1 MRRFLLLLLVLA
13 IIAGGANYGVTAFNR
28 YLTDNGP
35 NGSETL
41 VLLPR
46 GAGLQAIV
54 HRLDEAG
61 VIHYPWLFQLA
72 VRIGG
77 HDRALKAGEYA
88 FPAGVTPSEV
98 IAIVTEGKTVARRLT
113 VIEGQTVAEVY
124 RTIDGAEGLSGDLP
138 PKPDEGALLPETY
151 LFSQGDSK
159 EALVARMQN
168 AMREVLKNAW
178 ADRAADL
185 PFETPEEAL
194 IMASIVDKETGV
206 PEERAQVAAV
216 FVNRLRLGM
225 RLQSD
230 PTIIYGLTKGE
241 GPLDRELTRQDWK
254 LDDPY
259 NTYRI
264 KGLTP
269 GPIGNPGRLSIE
281 AVMNPDEHDYLYFV
295 ADGTGGHAF
304 AETLDQHNENVARWR
319 RIKAGEEPV
328 PRKPSPPRPEG
339 LEGPG
344 GTGSAE
350 SAATE
355 DRPKPEAGLGRNSPG
370 LGETI
375 PSPESA
381 ATGDRPKPEA
391 GLRPSAWRGKVGAGI
406 RSAPHGDRA
415 HAG

>member
-1 MRRFLLLLLVLA
+1 MRRLLLVALILVVFA
-13 IIAGGANYGVTAFNR
+13 VGARYGVSTFNH
-28 YLTDNGP
+28 YLENAGP
-35 NGSETL
+35 SNAETI
-41 VLLPR
+41 VTLPR
-46 GAGLQAIV
+46 GSGLQAIV
-54 HRLDEAG
+54 RRLDEAD
-61 VIHYPWLFQLA
+61 VIDRPWLFQLA
-72 VRIGG
+72 IRLGG

-88 FPAGVTPSEV
+88 FPAAVSPKEV
-98 IAIVTEGKTVARRLT
+98 IAIVTEGKTVARRIT
-113 VIEGQTVAEVY
+113 VIEGQTVAEVF
-124 RTIDGAEGLSGDLP
+124 RTIDQMDGLSGDLP
-138 PKPDEGALLPETY
+138 ARPAEGSLLPETY

-159 EALVARMQN
+159 AGLVERMER
-168 AMREVLKNAW
+168 AMREVLDEAW
-178 ADRAADL
+178 AGRAADL
-185 PFETPEEAL
+185 PFATPEEAL

-206 PEERAQVAAV
+206 AEERTKVAAV

-304 AETLDQHNENVARWR
+304 AETLSEHNKNVARWR
-319 RIKAGEEPV
+319 RIKAGEETVPV
-328 PRKPSPPRPEG
+328 KPSPPRPEG
-339 LEGPG
+339 LDTPDPG
-344 GTGSAE
+344 GIT
-350 SAATE
+350 
-355 DRPKPEAGLGRNSPG
+355 
-370 LGETI
+370 

-381 ATGDRPKPEA
+381 ETGDRPKPEA
-391 GLRPSAWRGKVGAGI
+391 GLRSGAWRGRAAAER
-406 RSAPHGDRA
+406 RSAQPGDQARA
-415 HAG
+415 G

>member
-1 MRRFLLLLLVLA
+1 MRRLLLLLLVLVIVA
-13 IIAGGANYGVTAFNR
+13 SGANYGVSAFNR
-28 YLTDNGP
+28 YLTDDGP
-35 NGSETL
+35 NTEEAT
-41 VLLPR
+41 VVLPR
-46 GAGLQAIV
+46 GSGLQAIV

-61 VIHYPWLFQLA
+61 VIRHPWLFQLA

-88 FPAGVTPSEV
+88 FPAKVTPSQV
-98 IAIVTEGKTVARRLT
+98 IAIVTEGKTVARRIT
-113 VIEGQTVAEVY
+113 VIEGQTVAEVF
-124 RTIDGAEGLSGDLP
+124 RTIDRTEGLSGDLP
-138 PKPDEGALLPETY
+138 AKPAEGSLLPETY

-159 EALVARMQN
+159 EEMVARMQK
-168 AMREVLKNAW
+168 AMREVLEDAW
-178 ADRAADL
+178 KDRAPDL
-185 PFETPEEAL
+185 PFATPDEAL
-194 IMASIVDKETGV
+194 IMASIVDRETAV
-206 PEERAQVAAV
+206 AEERAKVAAV

-264 KGLTP
+264 SGLTP
-269 GPIGNPGRLSIE
+269 GPIGNPGRESIE

-319 RIKAGEEPV
+319 RIKAGEEPM
-328 PRKPSPPRPEG
+328 PIKPSPPRPEG
-339 LEGPG
+339 LG
-344 GTGSAE
+344 GS
-350 SAATE
+350 
-355 DRPKPEAGLGRNSPG
+355 K
-370 LGETI
+370 ETK

-381 ATGDRPKPEA
+381 ATEGKSKPEA
-391 GLRPSAWRGKVGAGI
+391 
-406 RSAPHGDRA
+406 
-415 HAG
+415 

>member
-13 IIAGGANYGVTAFNR
+13 IIAGGATYGVSAFNR
-28 YLTDNGP
+28 YLVGDGP
-35 NGSETL
+35 NPSETL
-41 VLLPR
+41 VVLPR
-46 GAGLQAIV
+46 GSSLQAIV

-61 VIHYPWLFQLA
+61 VIRHPWLFQLA

-88 FPAGVTPSEV
+88 FPAKVTPRKV
-98 IAIVTEGKTVARRLT
+98 ITIVTEGKTVARRIT
-113 VIEGQTVAEVY
+113 VIEGQTVAEVF
-124 RTIDGAEGLSGDLP
+124 RTIDQTEGLSGDLP
-138 PKPDEGALLPETY
+138 AKPAEGSLLPETY

-159 EALVARMQN
+159 ASLVERMEK
-168 AMREVLKNAW
+168 AMSEVLSEAW
-178 ADRAADL
+178 EGRAADL
-185 PFETPEEAL
+185 PFATPEEAL
-194 IMASIVDKETGV
+194 IMASIVDRETGV

-304 AETLDQHNENVARWR
+304 AKTLKEHNENVARWR
-319 RIKAGEEPV
+319 RIKAGEEPP
-328 PRKPSPPRPEG
+328 PRDPSPPRPEG
-339 LEGPG
+339 LAPPDPG
-344 GTGSAE
+344 GTSP
-350 SAATE
+350 S
-355 DRPKPEAGLGRNSPG
+355 LGETNPG
-370 LGETI
+370 LGETT

-381 ATGDRPKPEA
+381 ATADRPKPEA
-391 GLRPSAWRGKVGAGI
+391 ALRPGAWRGRAGAE
-406 RSAPHGDRA
+406 RQSAPHGDPTRA
-415 HAG
+415 G

>member
-1 MRRFLLLLLVLA
+1 MRRLLLLLLA
-13 IIAGGANYGVTAFNR
+13 LVIIAGGANYGVSAFNR
-28 YLTDNGP
+28 YLIGDGP
-35 NGSETL
+35 NGEETI

-46 GAGLQAIV
+46 GSGLQAIV

-61 VIHYPWLFQLA
+61 VIHHPWLFQLA

-88 FPAGVTPSEV
+88 FPARVTPSEV
-98 IAIVTEGKTVARRLT
+98 IAIVTEGKTVARRIT
-113 VIEGQTVAEVY
+113 VIEGQTVAEVF
-124 RTIDGAEGLSGDLP
+124 RTIDQADGLSGDLP
-138 PKPDEGALLPETY
+138 AKPEEGSLLPETY
-151 LFSQGDSK
+151 LFSKGDSK
-159 EALVARMQN
+159 AAMVERMEE
-168 AMREVLKNAW
+168 AMRGVLSEAW
-178 ADRAADL
+178 EGRADNL
-185 PFETPEEAL
+185 PFATPEEAL

-304 AETLDQHNENVARWR
+304 AETLEEHNQNVARWR
-319 RIKAGEEPV
+319 RIKAGEEAVPV
-328 PRKPSPPRPEG
+328 KPSPPRPESLSETG
-339 LEGPG
+339 SG
-344 GTGSAE
+344 GT
-350 SAATE
+350 
-355 DRPKPEAGLGRNSPG
+355 SPG

-391 GLRPSAWRGKVGAGI
+391 GLRPGAWQGRAATGRLSLLPGDPARAG
-406 RSAPHGDRA
+406 
-415 HAG
+415 